1 MEVLAILFWLVV
13 LNADV
18 AFMCKIPTV
27 VREFETWL
35 DNRKRP
41 GSAGTLAQG
50 GPKRSQTVYHTGEDE
65 TR

>member
-1 MEVLAILFWLVV
+1 MEVLAIFFWLVV
-13 LNADV
+13 LVSDI
-18 AFMCKIPTV
+18 AFMVKIPTV

-50 GPKRSQTVYHTGEDE
+50 GPQKSLTVYHIGEDE